1 MIIIQT
7 QKDIKK
13 YRSLYM
19 NDYKKEYLFNK
30 QDYLK
35 LFDDVMQ
42 QDQEQNVEFLEKSLT
57 KITGR
62 KYAVACSNGTNA
74 LHFALISLN
83 LKSDDEVLTTNF
95 SWIST
100 ASCISMVG
108 ATPVFCDIN
117 ILNYHM
123 SLDSIKRMYS
133 DKTKA
138 IVYPHLF
145 GNMSDTKEIIDFCKE
160 KNIAFIED
168 AAQSLGSSLDGVQA
182 GSIGDVSTLSF
193 NANKVVAGIAG
204 GGAVLTDDKDKAEL
218 FKKLRRHG
226 NNEML
231 GYNSKM
237 LLMNAE
243 FINFRLNRIK
253 EWQAKR
259 QEIAKQYDEQ
269 LSEYV
274 IVQPTT
280 NGLDHNYH
288 KYVIRLQNK
297 KVRDHLKKVLAAKVH
312 YDLPLSENKMY
323 KDIEYRSDK
332 MFISKIVCDTIL
344 TLPIHPYMTKQE
356 VNKIINTIIIT
367 LEHKK
372 YEFVNNMKKILGDE
386 IFDNSLL
393 NKPTEP
399 IYDYIVEKI
408 YQTPDYIEDELFKNK
423 QKLKT
428 AFNKFYENII

>member
-1 MIIIQT
+1 
-7 QKDIKK
+7 
-13 YRSLYM
+13 
-19 NDYKKEYLFNK
+19 
-30 QDYLK
+30 
-35 LFDDVMQ
+35 MQ
-42 QDQEQNVEFLEKSLT
+42 QEQEQNVEFLEKSLT

-62 KYAVACSNGTNA
+62 KYAVACSNGTDA

-83 LKSDDEVLTTNF
+83 IKPGDEVITTQF

-168 AAQSLGSSLDGVQA
+168 AAQSIGSSLNEVKA

-204 GGAVLTDDKDKAEL
+204 GGAILTDDKDKAEL

-226 NNEML
+226 NNEVL

-237 LLMNAE
+237 LLLNAK
-243 FINFRLNRIK
+243 FIDYRLQRMK
-253 EWQAKR
+253 QWQSKR
-259 QEIAKQYDEQ
+259 QAIAKQYDEQ
-269 LSEYV
+269 LQEYV
-274 IVQPTT
+274 TIQPTT
-280 NGLDHNYH
+280 NGLNHNYH

-297 KVRDHLKKVLAAKVH
+297 EVRDRLKEKLNAKVH
-312 YDLPLSENKMY
+312 YDKPLSENIMY
-323 KDIEYRSDK
+323 KNIEHKKDST
-332 MFISKIVCDTIL
+332 FISKIVCDSIL
-344 TLPIHPYMTKQE
+344 TLPIHAYMSQQE
-356 VNKIINTIIIT
+356 VDKVINTILIF
-367 LEHKK
+367 LDQEDNK
-372 YEFVNNMKKILGDE
+372 FVDSMKKLIGDD
-386 IFDNSLL
+386 IFDKTLITET
-393 NKPTEP
+393 TEP

-408 YQTPDYIEDELFKNK
+408 YQSPDYVEDVSLNK
-423 QKLKT
+423 RKLKI
-428 AFNKFYENII
+428 AFNKFYENITGNTR

>member
-1 MIIIQT
+1 M
-7 QKDIKK
+7 D
-13 YRSLYM
+13 SW
-19 NDYKKEYLFNK
+19 NKEYALNK
-30 QDYLK
+30 EEYLK
-35 LFDDVMQ
+35 LFDECMQ
-42 QDQEQNVEFLEKSLT
+42 EKQEQNIEFLEKT
-57 KITGR
+57 ITDTIGK
-62 KYAVACSNGTNA
+62 KYAVACQNGTDA
-74 LHFALISLN
+74 LMFSLKC
-83 LKSDDEVLTTNF
+83 LDIKPGDEVLTTNF

-108 ATPVFCDIN
+108 ATPVFCDIDKET
-117 ILNYHM
+117 YHI

-133 DKTKA
+133 DKVKA
-138 IVYPHLF
+138 IIYPHLF
-145 GNMSDTKEIIDFCKE
+145 GNMSDTKEILEFCKE

-168 AAQSLGSSLDGVQA
+168 AAQSLGASLNGVKA

-204 GGAVLTDDKDKAEL
+204 GGAILTDDKDKAEM

-226 NNEML
+226 NNEIL

-243 FINFRLNRIK
+243 FINFRLNRMK
-253 EWQAKR
+253 EWQSKR

-274 IVQPTT
+274 TVQPTT
-280 NGLDHNYH
+280 NGLNHNYH

-297 KVRDHLKKVLAAKVH
+297 RVRDNLKKVLDAKVH

-323 KDIEYRSDK
+323 REIEHRADD

-344 TLPIHPYMTKQE
+344 SLPIHPWMTRQE

-372 YEFVNNMKKILGDE
+372 DQFVNDMKKILGDDL
-386 IFDNSLL
+386 FDKSLL
-393 NKPTEP
+393 KETTEP

-408 YQTPDYIEDELFKNK
+408 YQTPGYIEEESFKNK
-423 QKLKT
+423 RKLKI
-428 AFNKFYENII
+428 AFNKFYEPN

>member
-1 MIIIQT
+1 
-7 QKDIKK
+7 
-13 YRSLYM
+13 M
-19 NDYKKEYLFNK
+19 NNYKTEYLANK
-30 QDYLK
+30 EEYLN
-35 LFDDVMQ
+35 LFDSVMQ
-42 QDQEQNVEFLEKSLT
+42 EDQEQNVEFLEKSLT
-57 KITGR
+57 NITSR
-62 KYAVACSNGTNA
+62 KYAIACSNGTDA

-83 LKSDDEVLTTNF
+83 LKPDDEVLTTNF

-145 GNMSDTKEIIDFCKE
+145 GNMSDTKEILDFCKE

-168 AAQSLGSSLDGVQA
+168 AAQSLGSSLNGVQA
-182 GSIGDVSTLSF
+182 GSIGDISTLSF
-193 NANKVVAGIAG
+193 NANTVIAGIAG
-204 GGAVLTDDKDKAEL
+204 GGAILTDDKDKAEL

-226 NNEML
+226 NNEVL

-237 LLMNAE
+237 LLLNAK
-243 FINFRLNRIK
+243 FIDYRLQRMK
-253 EWQAKR
+253 QWQSKR
-259 QEIAKQYDEQ
+259 QAIAKQYDEQ
-269 LSEYV
+269 LQEYV
-274 IVQPTT
+274 TIQPSIK
-280 NGLDHNYH
+280 GLDHNYH

-297 KVRDHLKKVLAAKVH
+297 KIRDHLKSVLDAKVH

-323 KDIEYRSDK
+323 KEIEYRADK

-356 VNKIINTIIIT
+356 VDKVINTIIIT
-367 LEHKK
+367 LEHKNI
-372 YEFVNNMKKILGDE
+372 EFVNNIKTILGE
-386 IFDNSLL
+386 NLFDKSLL
-393 NKPTEP
+393 NETTEP
-399 IYDYIVEKI
+399 IYDYIIEKI
-408 YQTPDYIEDELFKNK
+408 YQMPEYLEDVPMNK
-423 QKLKT
+423 QKLKI
-428 AFNKFYENII
+428 AFNKFYENLTIHTN